1 MKQWIRSWNLMRV
14 LRLALAFSIIYQGID
29 LKQWLFVAIGGLL
42 TLMPLLNIGC
52 CSTNECATPLSTSK
66 KNNKT
71 TYTEIK

>member
-1 MKQWIRSWNLMRV
+1 MKQWFQSWNLMRV
-14 LRLALAFSIIYQGID
+14 LRLALAISIIYQGID

-42 TLMPLLNIGC
+42 ALMPLLNIGC